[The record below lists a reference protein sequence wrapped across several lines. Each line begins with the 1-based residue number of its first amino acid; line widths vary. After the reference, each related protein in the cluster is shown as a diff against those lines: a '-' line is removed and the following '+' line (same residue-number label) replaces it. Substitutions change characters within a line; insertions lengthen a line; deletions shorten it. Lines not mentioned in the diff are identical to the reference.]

1 MCFEPNEETNISNS
15 KATKINIT
23 NVLWNDETQI
33 KFHIAK
39 EKSQSSVH
47 PPNID
52 LIKKFSEFF
61 SYLDDKPICKIL
73 NVQIPYL
80 YVNKI
85 EDINAILGQQQL
97 ENILSTLHIL
107 DNNKPDKLDTI
118 KKNNI
123 LKCIQYC
130 IKNKLPYNK
139 NIIQHNMFIAT

>member
-52 LIKKFSEFF
+52 LIKKFLIK
-61 SYLDDKPICKIL
+61 YKDLKIIIAPRHPL
-73 NVQIPYL
+73 RSNSLIEMFNQKQINSILFNESVNLEEDVLIVNSFGKMTL
-80 YVNKI
+80 YYS
-85 EDINAILGQQQL
+85 
-97 ENILSTLHIL
+97 LS
-107 DNNKPDKLDTI
+107 DTR
-118 KKNNI
+118 K
-123 LKCIQYC
+123 Y
-130 IKNKLPYNK
+130 
-139 NIIQHNMFIAT
+139 